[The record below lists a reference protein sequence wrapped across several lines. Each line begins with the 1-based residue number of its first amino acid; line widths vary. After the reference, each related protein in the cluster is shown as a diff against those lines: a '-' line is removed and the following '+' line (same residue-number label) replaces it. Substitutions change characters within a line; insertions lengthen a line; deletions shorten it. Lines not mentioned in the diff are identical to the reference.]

1 MVRFFFRREPRVKFS
16 NQIPEK
22 FIDQISQMPETSYG
36 ATRVEVTMEDG
47 EIFRDVVVAWGVE
60 IVRVGKSTK
69 IPFDP
74 NRIVSVRTQP

>member
-1 MVRFFFRREPRVKFS
+1 
-16 NQIPEK
+16 
-22 FIDQISQMPETSYG
+22 MPETSYG